1 MSAQQELFAMTSTV
15 SAQNTGSS
23 PAETGHTL
31 VNGVNY
37 YHEIHGSGEPVLL
50 LHGGLGSIDMFAP
63 VLPAFAKAR
72 TVIAVDLHGHGRTSL
87 GDRAIRVQ
95 DMADDMAGILGHL
108 DCDTVDVVGYSLGG
122 GVALHLAAR
131 HPERVRRLVIISAG
145 YSQDGFHPEMLPQ
158 QAQVSG
164 AMADMMKDTPMYKS
178 YIAVAPRPQD
188 FPELLDRVGEF
199 MRTPFD
205 FEEDVKKIEAQT
217 LLVFGDADMFR
228 LEHVVQFYKLLGGA
242 QQDAGFMREH
252 MARNR
257 LAILPDVTHY
267 ETFMSPSMTAAVLP
281 FINGVNNAPS
291 WANQV
296 DAKN

>member
-1 MSAQQELFAMTSTV
+1 MTSTI
-15 SAQNTGSS
+15 SGHQDTETGPTRS
-23 PAETGHTL
+23 GHTL
-31 VNGVNY
+31 IHGVNY
-37 YHEIHGSGEPVLL
+37 YYEIHGSGEPVLL
-50 LHGGLGSIDMFAP
+50 LHGGLGSTDMFAP
-63 VLPAFAKAR
+63 VLPAFAKER
-72 TVIAVDLHGHGRTSL
+72 TVIAIDLQGHGRSLL
-87 GDRAIRVQ
+87 GDRPIRVQ
-95 DMADDMAGILGHL
+95 DMADDMAEILDQL
-108 DCDTVDVVGYSLGG
+108 DYETVDIVGYSLGG
-122 GVALHLAAR
+122 AVALHVAAR

-164 AMADMMKDTPMYKS
+164 AMAGMMKDTPMYKS

-188 FPELLDRVGEF
+188 FPALLDRMGEF

-228 LEHVVQFYKLLGGA
+228 LEHVVRFYKLLGGA
-242 QQDAGFMREH
+242 LQDAGFMREH
-252 MARNR
+252 MSRNR

-281 FINGVNNAPS
+281 FINGVSNASS
-291 WANQV
+291 WADQV
-296 DAKN
+296 DAKQ

>member
-1 MSAQQELFAMTSTV
+1 MTSTV
-15 SAQNTGSS
+15 SAENTDSS
-23 PAETGHTL
+23 PAETGHTR

-72 TVIAVDLHGHGRTSL
+72 TVIAVDLQGHGRTSL
-87 GDRAIRVQ
+87 GDRPIRVQ
-95 DMADDMAGILGHL
+95 DMADDMAEVL
-108 DCDTVDVVGYSLGG
+108 DQLDYDTVDVVGYSLGG

-131 HPERVRRLVIISAG
+131 HPEHVRRLVIISTG
-145 YSQDGFHPEMLPQ
+145 YSQDGFHTEMLPQ

-164 AMADMMKDTPMYKS
+164 AIADMMKDTPMYKS

-188 FPELLDRVGEF
+188 FPELLDRVGDF
-199 MRTPFD
+199 MRTPFN

-217 LLVFGDADMFR
+217 LLVFGDADMFQ

-257 LAILPDVTHY
+257 LAILPNVTHY
-267 ETFMSPSMTAAVLP
+267 ETFMSPSMVAAVLP
-281 FINGVNNAPS
+281 FINGVSNAPS
-291 WANQV
+291 WADQV
-296 DAKN
+296 DAKQ

>member
-1 MSAQQELFAMTSTV
+1 
-15 SAQNTGSS
+15 
-23 PAETGHTL
+23 
-31 VNGVNY
+31 
-37 YHEIHGSGEPVLL
+37 
-50 LHGGLGSIDMFAP
+50 
-63 VLPAFAKAR
+63 
-72 TVIAVDLHGHGRTSL
+72 VIAVDLHGHGRTSL

-95 DMADDMAGILGHL
+95 DMADDMADDMAGILGHL

-188 FPELLDRVGEF
+188 FPELLDRVGDF

-228 LEHVVQFYKLLGGA
+228 LEHVVQFYKLGGA
-242 QQDAGFMREH
+242 QQDAGLMREH

-257 LAILPDVTHY
+257 LAILPDVTHLRDVHGAVDGRGGLALHQRS
-267 ETFMSPSMTAAVLP
+267 EQRAVLGQSRRRQELTP
-281 FINGVNNAPS
+281 MTVALRR
-291 WANQV
+291 V
-296 DAKN
+296 D

>member
-1 MSAQQELFAMTSTV
+1 
-15 SAQNTGSS
+15 
-23 PAETGHTL
+23 
-31 VNGVNY
+31 
-37 YHEIHGSGEPVLL
+37 
-50 LHGGLGSIDMFAP
+50 
-63 VLPAFAKAR
+63 
-72 TVIAVDLHGHGRTSL
+72 
-87 GDRAIRVQ
+87 
-95 DMADDMAGILGHL
+95 
-108 DCDTVDVVGYSLGG
+108 VGYSLGG

-131 HPERVRRLVIISAG
+131 HPERVRRLVILSAG

>member
-1 MSAQQELFAMTSTV
+1 MTSTV

-242 QQDAGFMREH
+242 QQDAGFMRAHGQEPPRH
-252 MARNR
+252 SAGRDPLR
-257 LAILPDVTHY
+257 DVHVAIDDRGGP
-267 ETFMSPSMTAAVLP
+267 AVHQW
-281 FINGVNNAPS
+281 GQQRAVVGQS
-291 WANQV
+291 S
-296 DAKN
+296 

>member
-1 MSAQQELFAMTSTV
+1 MTSTV
-15 SAQNTGSS
+15 SAQNTDSS

-37 YHEIHGSGEPVLL
+37 YHEIHGRGEPVLL

-63 VLPAFAKAR
+63 VLPAFAKSR
-72 TVIAVDLHGHGRTSL
+72 TVIAIDLQGHGRTSL
-87 GDRAIRVQ
+87 GDRPIRVQ
-95 DMADDMAGILGHL
+95 DMADDMAEILDQL
-108 DCDTVDVVGYSLGG
+108 DYDTFDVVGYSLGG

-131 HPERVRRLVIISAG
+131 HPERVRRLVIISTG

-164 AMADMMKDTPMYKS
+164 AIAGMMKDTPMYKS

-188 FPELLDRVGEF
+188 FPELLDRVGDF

-205 FEEDVKKIEAQT
+205 FADDVRKIEAQT

-257 LAILPDVTHY
+257 LAILPDTTHY
-267 ETFMSPSMTAAVLP
+267 ETFMSPSMVAVVLP
-281 FINGVNNAPS
+281 FINGVSNAPS
-291 WANQV
+291 WAHQV
-296 DAKN
+296 DAKQ

>member
-1 MSAQQELFAMTSTV
+1 MTSTV
-15 SAQNTGSS
+15 STRNTDSS

-72 TVIAVDLHGHGRTSL
+72 TVIGVDLQGHGRTSL
-87 GDRAIRVQ
+87 GDRPIRVQ
-95 DMADDMAGILGHL
+95 DMADDMAGILDQL
-108 DCDTVDVVGYSLGG
+108 DYDTVDVVGYSLGG

-131 HPERVRRLVIISAG
+131 HPERVRRLVVISTG

-164 AMADMMKDTPMYKS
+164 AMAGMMKDTPMYKS
-178 YIAVAPRPQD
+178 YITVAPRPQD
-188 FPELLDRVGEF
+188 FPELLDRVGDF

-205 FEEDVKKIEAQT
+205 FAEDVKKIEAQT

-257 LAILPDVTHY
+257 LAILPDTTHY
-267 ETFMSPSMTAAVLP
+267 ETFMSPSMVAAVLP
-281 FINGVNNAPS
+281 FINGVSNAPS
-291 WANQV
+291 WADQV
-296 DAKN
+296 DAKQ

>member
-1 MSAQQELFAMTSTV
+1 MASTV
-15 SAQNTGSS
+15 SAQNTAS
-23 PAETGHTL
+23 PLVETGHTL
-31 VNGVNY
+31 VHGVNY
-37 YHEIHGSGEPVLL
+37 YHEIHGRGEPMLL

-72 TVIAVDLHGHGRTSL
+72 TVIAVDLQGHGRSSL
-87 GDRAIRVQ
+87 GDRPIRVQ
-95 DMADDMAGILGHL
+95 DMADDMAEILDQLHYH
-108 DCDTVDVVGYSLGG
+108 TVDVVGYSLGG

-131 HPERVRRLVIISAG
+131 HPERVRRLVIISTG

-188 FPELLDRVGEF
+188 FPALLDRVGDF
-199 MRTPFD
+199 MRAPFD

-267 ETFMSPSMTAAVLP
+267 ETFMSPSMAAAVLP
-281 FINGVNNAPS
+281 FINGVSNAPS
-291 WANQV
+291 WADQV
-296 DAKN
+296 DVT

>member
-1 MSAQQELFAMTSTV
+1 MTSTV

>member
-1 MSAQQELFAMTSTV
+1 MTSTAPV
-15 SAQNTGSS
+15 ENTETK
-23 PAETGHTL
+23 PTKTGHVL

-72 TVIAVDLHGHGRTSL
+72 TVIAVDLQGHGRSSL
-87 GDRAIRVQ
+87 GDRPIRVQ
-95 DMADDMAGILGHL
+95 DMADDMAEILDQL
-108 DCDTVDVVGYSLGG
+108 EYDTVDVVGYSLGG

-131 HPERVRRLVIISAG
+131 HPERVRRLVIISTG

-164 AMADMMKDTPMYKS
+164 AMADMMNETPMYKS

-188 FPELLDRVGEF
+188 FPELLDRVGDF

-217 LLVFGDADMFR
+217 LLVFGDADMIR
-228 LEHVVQFYKLLGGA
+228 LEHVVKFYKLLGGA

-267 ETFMSPSMTAAVLP
+267 ETFMSPSMVAAVLP
-281 FINGVNNAPS
+281 FINGVSNASS
-291 WANQV
+291 WAHQV
-296 DAKN
+296 DAKQ